1 MAYLGLVS
9 TSLSC
14 NDERSTPV
22 NGITDACRGWL
33 TNMPHTSLSIIHES
47 LHRALVRVLMMG
59 NQNVGNPHTFIQ
71 MIRCGVVYQP
81 YVLISLWHRK
91 ILDQQFYFEPCH
103 PEVLSLHN
111 LENPVLGHLSHL
123 WVCNVELFIPLG
135 WPRTFKVNLQP
146 VASYFLVAAGESE
159 VYQTEARMIITP
171 DGRNR
176 MPQYA

>member
-1 MAYLGLVS
+1 
-9 TSLSC
+9 
-14 NDERSTPV
+14 
-22 NGITDACRGWL
+22 
-33 TNMPHTSLSIIHES
+33 
-47 LHRALVRVLMMG
+47 MMG

-111 LENPVLGHLSHL
+111 LENPVLDHLSHL

-135 WPRTFKVNLQP
+135 WPKTFKVDLQP

-159 VYQTEARMIITP
+159 VYQTGARMIITP

-176 MPQYA
+176 MPQYACYCVPILSQLGGLPALSVTGLSPDGTICCTNVF